1 MFNFLD
7 IMKIK
12 MNILFLFLLLW
23 TSHVQSTSFSF
34 VDILSSI
41 IANGRFVE
49 ENYINSNIPLEPF
62 IPTIHTELFGN
73 INTSNCSRDMQI
85 LSRDLINK
93 QIWALKSN

>member
-1 MFNFLD
+1 
-7 IMKIK
+7 

-23 TSHVQSTSFSF
+23 TSHVQSVSF

-62 IPTIHTELFGN
+62 IPSIHSDLFVN

-85 LSRDLINK
+85 LSRDLMSK
-93 QIWALKSN
+93 QIWALKSNWTKK